1 MIGERVIK
9 SKNLKNGK
17 SVFRRGF
24 NRIAVIFTKSKEKT
38 IERLI
43 FYCCYDKINKRQFK
57 NSFYTNF
64 KVCYAAKTEWVLKL
78 GRGGDYSKMR
88 ALFLVI
94 HAKISR

>member
-1 MIGERVIK
+1 MIRERVIK

-17 SVFRRGF
+17 SIFRRGF

-64 KVCYAAKTEWVLKL
+64 KVCYAAKTEWILKL
-78 GRGGDYSKMR
+78 GRGGGLSENEG
-88 ALFLVI
+88 FILVI
-94 HAKISR
+94 HVKISR